1 MPFHV
6 HMRFSGMA
14 YPLAWQALIDST
26 ASSLVGRFVE
36 EERCRYFEEPY
47 GLYEGRVLMTG
58 LCTVFS
64 GEWLRSDDLER
75 RADLP

>member
-1 MPFHV
+1 MPSHV

-14 YPLAWQALIDST
+14 YLAWQALIDST

-47 GLYEGRVLMTG
+47 GLYEGRA
-58 LCTVFS
+58 F
-64 GEWLRSDDLER
+64 
-75 RADLP
+75 